1 LRNWRED
8 EAVTLVQIREFGPED
23 HVPCIL
29 GRSGDFRQGREYRCD
44 RTLAQNS
51 RSPRRR
57 ACLALLRSD
66 LRDAPFAL
74 RPSSSGAPVRQSDR
88 LAASA
93 TPSANTSK
101 NAALVSRPCRRKKPA
116 WRLNDWCRARTSSLL
131 AISTN
136 LRTVSLVQLL
146 FERRFPA
153 LCIVMFLLC
162 SGQPSLDSRWLS
174 SWRL

>member
-1 LRNWRED
+1 MFP
-8 EAVTLVQIREFGPED
+8 AYLVAPAISRKAENIGAA
-23 HVPCIL
+23 
-29 GRSGDFRQGREYRCD
+29 GR
-44 RTLAQNS
+44 LAQNS
-51 RSPRRR
+51 RSPWRR

-116 WRLNDWCRARTSSLL
+116 WRLNDWCRAKTSSLL

-153 LCIVMFLLC
+153 LCIVMFLFC
-162 SGQPSLDSRWLS
+162 SGQPSLEMVELMASLTKDRVRAHSHWDSSVRTNYS
-174 SWRL
+174 R